1 MFLTDKLVMKFPEKI
16 KRVAQ
21 SNGYKNIFQ
30 ENLFFRKDLQTLKMS
45 LVIWKK
51 NNFMLRLLDKMWINF
66 DVHLLP
72 ERISQA

>member
-30 ENLFFRKDLQTLKMS
+30 ENLFFRKDLRTLKMS

-51 NNFMLRLLDKMWINF
+51 KTILCYGY
-66 DVHLLP
+66 
-72 ERISQA
+72 